1 MSQLYNLR
9 LMNNNDFDML
19 SITVLTLDK
28 NSYKML
34 QLSERAKQY

>member
-9 LMNNNDFDML
+9 LVNNNDFDIL
-19 SITVLTLDK
+19 SRTVLTLDK

-34 QLSERAKQY
+34 QLSERAKL